1 MSPPSLLDVDPTTPN
16 TSSPEETLAI
26 YCVDGKIDKLFSQ
39 NLCLLGKLFIDHK
52 TIMYDLE
59 PFLFYI
65 LVRTTTLANNH
76 QVQEVIG
83 FFSKE
88 KSSPE
93 FHTLSCIL
101 VFPQFQ
107 QKGYGRLL
115 MEFSYELYKKQ
126 GLFTLYVSVCDC
138 CLSNSYFI

>member
-1 MSPPSLLDVDPTTPN
+1 MSPPSLHPNSTSTLDD
-16 TSSPEETLAI
+16 TLTM
-26 YCVDGKIDKLFSQ
+26 YCVDGKIDKLFAQ

-59 PFLFYI
+59 PFLFYV
-65 LVRTTTLANNH
+65 LVRSTRLANNN

-126 GLFTLYVSVCDC
+126 GLAL
-138 CLSNSYFI
+138 LSKTSCRRVFGRLIMLISI